1 MAEHAGE
8 VAATASTPAPCD
20 EHCLLPGRRFSYVP
34 EKHRG
39 DLTLPF
45 MVPRRCASEGTLTG
59 HCEGTPPRWRSNRG
73 CRRGAAPAK
82 EGGARFA
89 NVASGTAVPSKPAK
103 CYGAFCDA
111 EIHYPSTLLD
121 LESSRDP
128 WMVQAHELC
137 SKSASGPHGSR
148 YRLFSRE
155 EMVACLQD
163 ARTNPSARSGSVQPP
178 SVPRGAPG
186 RAPGRICISWI
197 VEARRHPSLCQWLE
211 STVGWMLD
219 LKDADLVVEAAKRI
233 HEDGHGKEP
242 EQSSS
247 GNRAS
252 AVAAGLRHSLQAV
265 PVCGTCLCIYT
276 LIHTVV
282 NMVRVKRRDLWATR
296 EQQRRLEEDERERE
310 LEKERLLE
318 AMLSH
323 RREREGELCS
333 ITPSEISRTSL
344 QQPLKSKSRRSLF
357 LDPEVEDWLY
367 SSTLNESPTKGSGGS
382 VRAACRPLSRRSSSA
397 TSSKRA

>member
-8 VAATASTPAPCD
+8 DAAAASMPAPC
-20 EHCLLPGRRFSYVP
+20 EHCLLPGRRFSFVP
-34 EKHRG
+34 EKHRR

-59 HCEGTPPRWRSNRG
+59 HCEGTQLLWRSSRG
-73 CRRGAAPAK
+73 CRRGVAKDAA
-82 EGGARFA
+82 ARLA
-89 NVASGTAVPSKPAK
+89 NVASGTAAPSRPAK

-111 EIHYPSTLLD
+111 EIQYPATLLD
-121 LESSRDP
+121 LESSNDP
-128 WMVQAHELC
+128 WMAQAHELC
-137 SKSASGPHGSR
+137 GKSAKGPHGSK

-163 ARTNPSARSGSVQPP
+163 ARTNPSARSGSIQPP
-178 SVPRGAPG
+178 SVHRGAPG
-186 RAPGRICISWI
+186 RASGRICISWI

-211 STVGWMLD
+211 SAVGWMLD
-219 LKDADLVVEAAKRI
+219 LKDADLVAEAAKRI
-233 HEDGHGKEP
+233 HEDDHGR
-242 EQSSS
+242 EQEQLASC
-247 GNRAS
+247 NRAS
-252 AVAAGLRHSLQAV
+252 AVVAGLRHSLQAV

-296 EQQRRLEEDERERE
+296 EQQRRREEDERERE

-323 RREREGELCS
+323 RREKEGEMWS
-333 ITPSEISRTSL
+333 IAPSEFSRSSL
-344 QQPLKSKSRRSLF
+344 HQRLKSTKSRRSLF
-357 LDPEVEDWLY
+357 LDPDVEEWLY
-367 SSTLNESPTKGSGGS
+367 SSAINESPTKGSGGS
-382 VRAACRPLSRRSSSA
+382 VRTACRPLSRRSSSA
-397 TSSKRA
+397 ASFKRA